1 MIYKKIGEAERLERH
16 LAVLRNKGQ
25 DVVRGSFGESDSK
38 SYSDRFVLPKVAEI
52 AGVKL
57 KNG

>member
-25 DVVRGSFGESDSK
+25 DVERGSFGESDNK
-38 SYSDRFVLPKVAEI
+38 SYSDRFRRCSSQSCEDS
-52 AGVKL
+52 G
-57 KNG
+57 G